1 MIGLARPFL
10 AGLALLVLLAGGGQ
24 ADETRLVDHTGQAV
38 TERDFGPSYRL
49 LYFGYTHCPDAC
61 PLGLQVM
68 SDALD
73 RLGRLGDSIAPV
85 FVTVDPERDT
95 PEVLRQY
102 VSMFHPRF
110 RAVSGSEAAIA
121 ELAGRYKVVFTKVE
135 LGDGRPY
142 AVDHSTSI
150 FLTDA
155 TGRVIGRF
163 PHTLTAPELAAKIT
177 ARLAREP

>member
-1 MIGLARPFL
+1 MTGWLKPFI
-10 AGLALLVLLAGGGQ
+10 AALALLAWTATVPQ
-24 ADETRLVDHTGQAV
+24 AAETRLIDHTGQAV
-38 TERDFGPSYRL
+38 SESDFGPSYRL

-73 RLGRLGDSIAPV
+73 RLGRLGEPIAPV
-85 FVTVDPERDT
+85 FITVDPERDT
-95 PEVLRQY
+95 PELLKQY
-102 VSMFHPRF
+102 IAMFHPRF
-110 RAVSGSEAAIA
+110 RAVGGSAAAIA
-121 ELAGRYKVVFTKVE
+121 ELAGRYKVVFAKVE

-155 TGRVIGRF
+155 TGRILARF
-163 PHTLTAPELAAKIT
+163 PHTLTAAELAARIT